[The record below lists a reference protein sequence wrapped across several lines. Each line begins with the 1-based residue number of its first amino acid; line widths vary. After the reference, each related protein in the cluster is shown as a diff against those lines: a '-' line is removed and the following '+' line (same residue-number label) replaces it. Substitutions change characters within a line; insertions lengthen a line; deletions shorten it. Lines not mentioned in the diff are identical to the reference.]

1 MKLYDVIRK
10 EELEK
15 KGASAK
21 ESPTPEYS
29 SELESAPRHHGP
41 RRPFS
46 WRSMIVIAGA
56 VIFIALLYVLGMKLV
71 HARVTVTERH
81 IPFSFDRMQL
91 DMEEEKSADAGRLSF
106 QAMVVTTDVTR
117 QIYASGLQQS
127 NTKASGKVVFFN
139 EFSTSARTIKS
150 GTTLTAANGKK
161 YVTQG
166 AVTVPGYTTVSKVKK
181 AGTSAQVTVTA
192 ADVGDSYN
200 TDGTS
205 FTVAG
210 YTAKQLYARSAGP
223 ITGGE
228 AGMAHVLSES
238 DREEAIL
245 TLQADLAEKLKR
257 ETRAAIP
264 SDYITF
270 PNLQFI
276 SIDRDS
282 LTIKGSAIKFP
293 ASIKGTMVS
302 YLIRRDLLESA
313 IASKVVSD
321 HTYPEVS
328 IPALGDIEVE
338 PVSAIPTDPTKVPD
352 TLTISLSG
360 TGTLIT
366 NVSTQKVAQAL
377 LGIPRRSFTT
387 GLSGVAE
394 IEEARYTLYPF
405 WAPFFPSIEGRI
417 TVVVK

>member
-10 EELEK
+10 EALQK
-15 KGASAK
+15 KGTAV
-21 ESPTPEYS
+21 EEINTPEYTS
-29 SELESAPRHHGP
+29 DLNTGYTSRIPPRK
-41 RRPFS
+41 FS
-46 WRSMIVIAGA
+46 WRTLIVIAGA
-56 VIFIALLYVLGMKLV
+56 IIFIATLYVVGMKLV
-71 HARVTVTERH
+71 YATVTVTQRH

-91 DMEEEKSADAGRLSF
+91 DMEEEKSADTGRLSF
-106 QAMVVTTDVTR
+106 QAMVVSTDVTR

-127 NTKASGKVVFFN
+127 NTKAAGKVVLFN
-139 EFSTSARTIKS
+139 EYSTKARTVKA

-161 YVTQG
+161 YVTQS
-166 AVTVPGYTTVSKVKK
+166 AVSVPGYTMVNKVKK
-181 AGTSAQVTVTA
+181 AGTSAQIAVSA
-192 ADVGDSYN
+192 AGVGESFN

-205 FTVAG
+205 FTISG
-210 YTAKQLYARSAGP
+210 FTSKQIYARSAGP

-228 AGMAHVLSES
+228 AGMAHTLSES
-238 DREEAIL
+238 DREDAIL

-264 SDYITF
+264 AEYITF

-282 LTIKGSAIKFP
+282 LTIKGDAIKFP

-302 YLIRRDLLESA
+302 YLIRRDFLESA

-321 HTYPEVS
+321 HIYPEVS
-328 IPALGDIEVE
+328 IPALGDIVVE

-366 NVSTQKVAQAL
+366 TMPTDKVAQSV

-387 GLSGVAE
+387 ALSSVAE
-394 IEEARYTLYPF
+394 IDEARYTLYPF
-405 WAPFFPSIEGRI
+405 WAPFFPNIRERI
-417 TVVVK
+417 TVEVK